1 MRRLAAELRRLSATT
16 DLSRED
22 VAEQTGINNVTLY
35 RIETARAKPQMRT
48 LMSLLN
54 LYGTQGEQR
63 TQLVELSKDATKQ
76 GWLRPFHTDLPE
88 EYTAYISFEAEAHS
102 LRNYQSLFVPGLL
115 QTEAYAR
122 PVVQGVLPQA
132 GAQDVEDRV
141 QARMERQRLLVGDL
155 PLRLWAIID
164 EAALH
169 RLVGGPSVMR
179 DQLNRLIEVSAQP
192 NVTLQVIDYAAGAH
206 AGMPGSFAL
215 MDFDDP
221 MDTDLIYIDS
231 MAGDLFLE
239 SDADVR
245 RYTTIFDHLRAV
257 ARSPAGSTSLLAE
270 LAHRVE

>member
-1 MRRLAAELRRLSATT
+1 MRRLSATT